1 MSKRPDDLDVLTAVA
16 TEVEAAMIVDALK
29 DEGIDAS
36 AEGGLT
42 AGLRAE
48 VPGDVRVIVRH
59 EDIDKAQKVLAE
71 YEKGQTDIDW
81 SQVDLDDS
89 Q

>member
-29 DEGIDAS
+29 DEGIAAS

-48 VPGDVRVIVRH
+48 VPGEVRVVVRH
-59 EDIDKAQKVLAE
+59 EDVDKAKNVLVE
-71 YEKGQTDIDW
+71 FEKGRADIDW
-81 SQVDLDDS
+81 SQVDLDGS